1 MARRLPPFPSLAA
14 LLLLSALSIAALA
27 SPTRVLAQGGSLLSL
42 LPTEGRTLSTG
53 SEETGA
59 LSSAD
64 VRSVDDAYM
73 EAWELAGRAGES
85 VTIDLL
91 ADAFDPRLYVV
102 GPGLPETLWD
112 DDSGDGCNARLT
124 FTLLE
129 NGTFRV
135 VVTSLS
141 ARETG
146 TYTLRVSDRPGPP
159 ATHGCGEIDPGS
171 IDTLPT
177 EGRSLRLGSVVT
189 GRLGLGSPTVQDGR
203 PAEAW
208 QLEGRAG
215 DRLSIVLE
223 SDDFDSYL
231 YMAGPGLDDVLTDD
245 DSGGE
250 LNSLIEVTLPADG
263 SYRVIAAGL
272 SSGSTGAY
280 TLRVEEPL
288 DLATLPTDGRLIDPG
303 QEIEG
308 QLLSSDPMIVE
319 GRRGQV
325 WGLNGTAGQRL
336 VIDLI
341 ADDFDAYLYL
351 AGPGLLEPL
360 SDDDGGEGL
369 NSQLTVTLPES
380 GTYRV
385 IVSSLSDGSGPF
397 TLSVARR

>member
-1 MARRLPPFPSLAA
+1 VDRRLPCLHA
-14 LLLLSALSIAALA
+14 LLLLTVLSIGTLG
-27 SPTRVLAQGGSLLSL
+27 SPTRLLAQGISLLSL
-42 LPTEGRTLSTG
+42 LPPEGRTLSMG

-64 VRSVDDAYM
+64 VRSADDAYL

-135 VVTSLS
+135 VVTSSS

-146 TYTLRVSDRPGPP
+146 TYRLRVSDRPGAA

-177 EGRSLRLGSVVT
+177 EGRSLRHGSIVN
-189 GRLGLGSPTVQDGR
+189 GRLGPGSLTVQDGR

-215 DRLSIVLE
+215 DRLSITLE
-223 SDDFDSYL
+223 SEDFDSYL
-231 YMAGPGLDDVLTDD
+231 YIAGPGLDGVLTDD
-245 DSGGE
+245 DGGGD
-250 LNSLIEVTLPADG
+250 LSSLIEVTLPADG
-263 SYRVIAAGL
+263 PYRVIAAAL
-272 SSGSTGAY
+272 SSGSAGAY

-288 DLATLPTDGRLIDPG
+288 DLATLPTDGRAIDLG
-303 QEIEG
+303 QAIEG
-308 QLLSSDPMIVE
+308 RLLPSDPVLVE

-360 SDDDGGEGL
+360 ADDDGGEGL
-369 NSQLTVTLPES
+369 NSQLTATLPES

-397 TLSVARR
+397 TLRAARR